1 MKRWTFIAIAMLL
14 TMPLA
19 SAQTAKT
26 KEKSAMAG
34 CEAMMQ
40 QHATMQK
47 QMAGMDAKLQSLV
60 DDMNR
65 ADAASK
71 VDKMAAVITELVA
84 QRSAMQKQMAEMQ
97 PQMMHHMME
106 HMQGGKE
113 GMAGMNCPMMQSEKQ
128 PAAAHQH

>member
-1 MKRWTFIAIAMLL
+1 MKRWTLVALILLFAI
-14 TMPLA
+14 PFA
-19 SAQTAKT
+19 SAQTAKG

-40 QHATMQK
+40 QHEAMQK
-47 QMAGMDAKLQSLV
+47 QMAGMDTKLQALV

-65 ADAASK
+65 AEGSAK
-71 VDKMAAVITELVA
+71 VDKMAAVITEMIG
-84 QRSAMQKQMAEMQ
+84 QRSMMQKQMAEMQ

-113 GMAGMNCPMMQSEKQ
+113 GMAGMNCPMMQGEKQ